1 MHVSYHHLTSGDI
14 PFRSG
19 KYLMLRSVLEETLK
33 YATNLGGFTM
43 KRRSFVKS
51 TLLGA
56 VAALAVSSA
65 AYAQEVTLRLHQ
77 FLPPPAPVPA
87 QILKPWAAQ
96 VEEASGGRIKIEH
109 FDAMSLGG
117 RPPELMDQARDGVV
131 DLSMTVVGY
140 TPGRFPRTEV
150 FELPFMMTNPVATAK
165 AYWEMVETDF
175 QNNEY
180 SDVKVL
186 GAWVH
191 GPGLIHSSD
200 GVTSLEDMKGL
211 TLRGPTRII
220 NDLMAEL
227 GAEPVGMPLPAIPEA
242 LSKGVVKATVI
253 PWEVTTAIR
262 LSELVSNHTEFSGD
276 ESLYTAAIVLVM
288 NKAKYEALPDDLR
301 AILDAESGAKL
312 SAFATQ
318 VMWDMDAPAREIA
331 ANAGNTIVQL
341 DEAEVARWKE
351 ASQPVIER
359 WIADMDAKG
368 IDGAALIEKA
378 KSLIAKHG
386 G

>member
-1 MHVSYHHLTSGDI
+1 MNKRNFIKTTTAGAIAAAMLTG
-14 PFRSG
+14 
-19 KYLMLRSVLEETLK
+19 T
-33 YATNLGGFTM
+33 AW
-43 KRRSFVKS
+43 
-51 TLLGA
+51 
-56 VAALAVSSA
+56 
-65 AYAQEVTLRLHQ
+65 AQEVTLRLHQ

-87 QILKPWAAQ
+87 QILKPWAAG

-131 DLSMTVVGY
+131 DMSMTVVGY

-150 FELPFMMTNPVATAK
+150 FELPFMMTNPVATAA
-165 AYWEMVETDF
+165 AYWEMVETDW
-175 QNNEY
+175 QNSEY
-180 SDVKVL
+180 KDVKVL

-191 GPGLIHSSD
+191 GPGLVHTKE
-200 GVTSLEDMKGL
+200 GVTKLEDMEGL

-220 NDLMAEL
+220 NDLLGEL

-242 LSKGVVKATVI
+242 LSKGVVKGTVI

-262 LSELVSNHTEFSGD
+262 LSELVENHTEFSGN
-276 ESLYTAAIVLVM
+276 EALYTAAIVLVM
-288 NKAKYEALPDDLR
+288 NKAKYDALPDDLK

-312 SAFATQ
+312 STFATQ
-318 VMWDMDAPAREIA
+318 VMWDMDAPAKKIA
-331 ANAGNTIVQL
+331 QDAGNTIVTL

-351 ASQPVIER
+351 AAKPVVER
-359 WIADMDAKG
+359 WIADMDSKG
-368 IDGAALIEKA
+368 IDGAALIEQA
-378 KSLIAKHG
+378 RALIKKHG

>member
-1 MHVSYHHLTSGDI
+1 
-14 PFRSG
+14 
-19 KYLMLRSVLEETLK
+19 
-33 YATNLGGFTM
+33 M

-51 TLLGA
+51 ALLGA
-56 VAALAVSSA
+56 AAAIAVSSA

-87 QILKPWAAQ
+87 QILKPWGAQ

-131 DLSMTVVGY
+131 DLAMTVVGY

-150 FELPFMMTNPVATAK
+150 FELPFMMTDPVATAK
-165 AYWEMVETDF
+165 AYWEMVATDF

-180 SDVKVL
+180 QDVKVL

-191 GPGLIHSSD
+191 GPGVIHSAD
-200 GVTSLEDMKGL
+200 GVNSLEDMQGL

-220 NDLMAEL
+220 NDLLSEL

-301 AILDAESGAKL
+301 AIIDAESGEKL
-312 SAFATQ
+312 SAFASQ
-318 VMWDMDAPAREIA
+318 VMWDMDAPARQIA
-331 ANAGNTIVQL
+331 VDAGNTIVTL
-341 DEAEVARWKE
+341 DDAEVARWKE
-351 ASQPVIER
+351 ASQPVIDR
-359 WIADMDAKG
+359 WVADMDAKG
-368 IDGAALIEKA
+368 IDGAALIEQA
-378 KSLIAKHG
+378 RSLIAKHG

>member
-1 MHVSYHHLTSGDI
+1 
-14 PFRSG
+14 
-19 KYLMLRSVLEETLK
+19 
-33 YATNLGGFTM
+33 M

-51 TLLGA
+51 ALLGA
-56 VAALAVSSA
+56 ATALTVSGA
-65 AYAQEVTLRLHQ
+65 AYAQDVTLRLHQ

-87 QILKPWAAQ
+87 QILKPWGAM

-131 DLSMTVVGY
+131 DLAMTVVGY

-180 SDVKVL
+180 KDMKVL

-191 GPGLIHSSD
+191 GPGVIHSAD
-200 GVTSLEDMKGL
+200 GVTNLEDMDGL

-262 LSELVSNHTEFSGD
+262 LSELVSNHTEFTGD
-276 ESLYTAAIVLVM
+276 EALYTAAIVLVM

-301 AILDAESGAKL
+301 AIIDAESGAKL

-331 ANAGNTIVQL
+331 VNAGNTIVQL

-351 ASQPVIER
+351 ASQPVIDR

-368 IDGAALIEKA
+368 IDGAALIEQA

>member
-1 MHVSYHHLTSGDI
+1 MKKRNFLKATIAGALTAAA
-14 PFRSG
+14 F
-19 KYLMLRSVLEETLK
+19 
-33 YATNLGGFTM
+33 GG
-43 KRRSFVKS
+43 
-51 TLLGA
+51 
-56 VAALAVSSA
+56 AAQ
-65 AYAQEVTLRLHQ
+65 AQEVTLRLHQ

-87 QILKPWAAQ
+87 QILKPWAAG

-150 FELPFMMTNPVATAK
+150 FELPFMMTNPVATA
-165 AYWEMVETDF
+165 AAFWEMVETDF
-175 QNNEY
+175 QSNEY
-180 SDVKVL
+180 ADVKVL

-191 GPGLIHSSD
+191 GPGQIHTQD
-200 GVTSLEDMKGL
+200 GVTSLEDMQGL

-220 NDLMAEL
+220 NDLLGEL

-242 LSKGVVKATVI
+242 ISKGVVKGTVI

-262 LSELVSNHTEFSGD
+262 LSELVDNHTEFSG
-276 ESLYTAAIVLVM
+276 EEALYTAAIVLVM

-312 SAFATQ
+312 STFASQ
-318 VMWDMDAPAREIA
+318 VMWDMDAPAKKIA
-331 ANAGNTIVQL
+331 EDAGNTVVVL
-341 DEAEVARWKE
+341 DDAEVARWKAAAE
-351 ASQPVIER
+351 PVVAR
-359 WIADMDAKG
+359 WIADMNDKG
-368 IDGAALIEKA
+368 IDGEALIEQA
-378 KSLIAKHG
+378 KTLIEKHG

>member
-1 MHVSYHHLTSGDI
+1 
-14 PFRSG
+14 
-19 KYLMLRSVLEETLK
+19 
-33 YATNLGGFTM
+33 M
-43 KRRSFVKS
+43 KRREFIQTTV
-51 TLLGA
+51 GA
-56 VAALAVSSA
+56 AAVLAAPTVAR
-65 AYAQEVTLRLHQ
+65 AQEITLRLHQ

-87 QILKPWAAQ
+87 MILKPWGRQ
-96 VEEASGGRIKIEH
+96 VEEATGGRIKIEH

-165 AYWEMVETDF
+165 AYWEMVANDF

-191 GPGLIHSSD
+191 GPGVIHTQE
-200 GVTSLEDMKGL
+200 GVNSLEDMQGL

-220 NDLMAEL
+220 NDLLSEL

-242 LSKGVVKATVI
+242 ISKGVVKGTVI

-262 LSELVSNHTEFSGD
+262 LSELVDHHTEFSGD
-276 ESLYTAAIVLVM
+276 ASLYTAAIVLVM

-312 SAFATQ
+312 SAFASQ
-318 VMWDMDAPAREIA
+318 VMWDMDAPARQIA
-331 ANAGNTIVQL
+331 VDAGNQITTL
-341 DEAEVARWKE
+341 DQAEVERWKA
-351 ASQPVIER
+351 ASEPVVER
-359 WIADMDAKG
+359 WIADMANKG
-368 IDGAALIEKA
+368 IDGAALIEEAKA
-378 KSLIAKHG
+378 LIAKHG